1 MAVRAEW
8 GRHIRR
14 SKSVLKETMRHG
26 RERNGEKSSISD
38 ADGFPGFL
46 LGHRC

>member
-1 MAVRAEW
+1 MGQTHQEKK
-8 GRHIRR
+8 G
-14 SKSVLKETMRHG
+14 VLKETMRHG
-26 RERNGEKSSISD
+26 RDRNGEKSSFSD

>member
-1 MAVRAEW
+1 MGHTHQEKK
-8 GRHIRR
+8 G
-14 SKSVLKETMRHG
+14 VLKATMRHG

-38 ADGFPGFL
+38 ADGFPEFL